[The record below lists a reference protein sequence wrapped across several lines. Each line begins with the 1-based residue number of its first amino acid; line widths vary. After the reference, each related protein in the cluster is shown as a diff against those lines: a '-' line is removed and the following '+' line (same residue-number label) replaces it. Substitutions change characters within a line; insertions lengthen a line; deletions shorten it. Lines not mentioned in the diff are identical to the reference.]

1 MFMKQPKKT
10 TTQQNSTLCVGGLL
24 CVGRNGVEN
33 VTKLQKLHDQ
43 FDVISKKIET
53 IEDRINDH
61 IDADLEHPWSLDNK
75 LEKLEDKQYEIQ
87 CKIEKLEGGAK

>member
-1 MFMKQPKKT
+1 MKQQQLTKT
-10 TTQQNSTLCVGGLL
+10 KEL
-24 CVGRNGVEN
+24 N

-43 FDVISKKIET
+43 FDVVSKKIET

-61 IDADLEHPWSLDNK
+61 INADLEHPWSLDNK

-87 CKIEKLEGGAK
+87 CKIDELEGGVA